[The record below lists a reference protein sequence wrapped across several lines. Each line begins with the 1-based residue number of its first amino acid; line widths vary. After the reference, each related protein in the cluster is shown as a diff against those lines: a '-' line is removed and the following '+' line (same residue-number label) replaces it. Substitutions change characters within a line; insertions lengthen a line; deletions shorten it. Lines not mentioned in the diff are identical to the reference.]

1 MFRGHGGQDGMV
13 IRFTSTYAIGAYHHW
28 CCEFKSRSGRD
39 AQHCDKVCQRL
50 ATGQWLSQGTP
61 ISSNYKTDRYDI
73 TEIWLKVALNTIKP
87 NQSTVLQY
95 NRWQDISLICL
106 RGYGVKRHFQQYF
119 SYILAVSFIGG
130 WNPSTRKKTID
141 LSQVT
146 DELYHLICLK
156 IHLYM
161 NNMFIHNS
169 RDIVHVDEFLPLS
182 FCI

>member
-1 MFRGHGGQDGMV
+1 MFRGHRGQDGMV

-106 RGYGVKRHFQQYF
+106 RGYGVKRCQFYWWMKPE
-119 SYILAVSFIGG
+119 Y
-130 WNPSTRKKTID
+130 PKKNID

-169 RDIVHVDEFLPLS
+169 RDIVHVELHN
-182 FCI
+182 